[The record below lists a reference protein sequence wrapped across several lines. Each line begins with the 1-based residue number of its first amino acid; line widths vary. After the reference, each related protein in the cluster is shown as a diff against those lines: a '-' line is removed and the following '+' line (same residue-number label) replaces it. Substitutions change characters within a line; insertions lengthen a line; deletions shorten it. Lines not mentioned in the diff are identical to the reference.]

1 MIEIKLSKSLRN
13 EYGVN
18 NTNVAWQWCIDNYG
32 LPEPN
37 GKRWAWDTIRT
48 FWFHSEAD
56 AVLFALRW
64 GNES

>member
-1 MIEIKLSKSLRN
+1 MIEIKLPKTRRN

-37 GKRWAWDTIRT
+37 GDRWAWDTIRT
-48 FWFHSEAD
+48 FWFHREAD
-56 AVLFALRW
+56 ATMFALRW
-64 GNES
+64 A